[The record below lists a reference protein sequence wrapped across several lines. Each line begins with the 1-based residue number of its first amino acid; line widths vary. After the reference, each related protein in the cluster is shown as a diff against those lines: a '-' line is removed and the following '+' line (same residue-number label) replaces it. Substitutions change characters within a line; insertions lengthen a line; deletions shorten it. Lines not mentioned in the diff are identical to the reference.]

1 MNVHVSESFNQL
13 VQELRSVTYVNSSTI
28 EAFTKRIA
36 ENQFSNDENEKDHF
50 GAFFVPYHPDSNSV
64 YMGHH
69 QKSGV
74 WLLPG
79 GHIDIKETPIQTVQ
93 REYREELGVSL
104 SNEPITLVNIEITHP
119 GNKGYA
125 CATHYDFW
133 FRIDVSELTPFNFS
147 KREYYTAKWV
157 TIEEARAL
165 NVVKHYD
172 EIIKNIPL
180 RPTSAQRL

>member
-1 MNVHVSESFNQL
+1 MDVSKSLTQL
-13 VQELRSVTYVNSSTI
+13 IQELRSIPYINTSMI
-28 EAFTKRIA
+28 EAFTNRIA
-36 ENQFSNDENEKDHF
+36 ENHFSKEDNEKDHF
-50 GAFFVPYHPDSNSV
+50 GAFFIPYHVDSNSV

-79 GHIDIKETPIQTVQ
+79 GHIDLNETPIQTVQ
-93 REYREELGVSL
+93 REYGEELGVPL
-104 SNEPITLVNIEITHP
+104 STEPITLVNIEITHP
-119 GNKGYA
+119 GYKGHA
-125 CATHYDFW
+125 CVTHYDFW
-133 FRIDVSELTPFNFS
+133 FRVDVNEQVPFNFS

-172 EIIKNIPL
+172 KIIKDIPL
-180 RPTSAQRL
+180 RPTSAQHA